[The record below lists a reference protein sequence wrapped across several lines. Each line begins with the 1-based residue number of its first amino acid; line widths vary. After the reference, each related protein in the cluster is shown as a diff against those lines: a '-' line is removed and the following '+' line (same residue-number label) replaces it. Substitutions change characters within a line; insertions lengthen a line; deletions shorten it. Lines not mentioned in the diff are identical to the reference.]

1 LFVCKIIEQVLCL
14 MSKVFFNS
22 FQTFA

>member
-1 LFVCKIIEQVLCL
+1 LFVCKIIEQVLFS

-22 FQTFA
+22 FQTFV